1 MKKVYIQPSVETY
14 NVNAVN
20 MLANSLPVGGENG
33 PVVDPEVGQG
43 GREDNTPSR
52 PNIWEQSW

>member
-20 MLANSLPVGGENG
+20 MLANSLPVDNET
-33 PVVDPEVGQG
+33 VVDPEGGQN

-52 PNIWEQSW
+52 PNLWEQGW